1 MTTIKYNA
9 CQDNMGEVTGEQY
22 TNYKAAVKAAIEAEY
37 PQATVRVG
45 DSSFA
50 NASEIN
56 VNSNED
62 ISRDDIESI
71 ANRVFESDK
80 WW

>member
-9 CQDNMGEVTGEQY
+9 CQDNLGDVTEEQY
-22 TNYKAAVKAAIEAEY
+22 ENFKAAVKEAISASY
-37 PQATVRVG
+37 QDANVIVG

-50 NASEIN
+50 NSSQIIIN
-56 VNSNED
+56 SDED
-62 ISRDDIESI
+62 ISRNDIESI

>member
-1 MTTIKYNA
+1 MTTIKFNA
-9 CQDNMGEVTGEQY
+9 CQDNMGDVTGEQY
-22 TNYKAAVKAAIEAEY
+22 ENYKAAVKAAISAEY
-37 PQATVRVG
+37 PQANVIVG

-56 VNSNED
+56 VNSEED
-62 ISRDDIESI
+62 ISRDDIKTI